1 METLVIAQHRSQYYG
16 GGSRSH
22 QGGSSMSPSSSGCFK
37 GINCRTY
44 HQSGGSG
51 GGAGGGSAGI
61 LPTPPPIKSYNPD
74 YYQSVSPPKTPKSV
88 KKPNFDEGTTK
99 FCSSSS
105 PPITISC
112 IKDRNFCR
120 EDFTCCSELW
130 AGPAYSNS
138 PPPSSLPLPKFSL
151 RPKRSVSLPVTSSDE
166 KIVDMIHQFA
176 KSAPPSPTR
185 ESADNKND
193 IFESIDF
200 ATKDLCRILNLD
212 IAGKTD

>member
-16 GGSRSH
+16 GSSSRSY
-22 QGGSSMSPSSSGCFK
+22 QGSSDGFGGSSSPSSSGCFR
-37 GINCRTY
+37 GINCRTF
-44 HQSGGSG
+44 HQSGGG
-51 GGAGGGSAGI
+51 VGGSAGI
-61 LPTPPPIKSYNPD
+61 LPTPSPFKSFNPD
-74 YYQSVSPPKTPKSV
+74 FHQSFSSPKTPKSV
-88 KKPNFDEGTTK
+88 KNPNFDEETK
-99 FCSSSS
+99 FTSSS

-112 IKDRNFCR
+112 IKDRHFSSD
-120 EDFTCCSELW
+120 DFTCCSELW

-151 RPKRSVSLPVTSSDE
+151 RPKRSVSLPVSSSDE
-166 KIVDMIHQFA
+166 KIEMIHQFA

-185 ESADNKND
+185 ELAKLDKND

-212 IAGKTD
+212 IGKND